1 MTKLFFEGF
10 VNMFRGQSV
19 HTDILTYAK
28 TEYKRDWQHEY
39 NRLVAQLN
47 TTGKWSTK

>member
-10 VNMFRGQSV
+10 VDMLRGQPV
-19 HTDILTYAK
+19 HKDILTYAK
-28 TEYKRDWQHEY
+28 TEYKREWQHEY